1 MKQILTTTDVAK
13 LLGLHVNTLK
23 NWVRDGKLPS
33 FRTIG
38 GHYRI
43 RVDELIAALKEKGI
57 PVPDSLLKTDKKDV
71 YVVHPEEKARGTI
84 ERDLNALGLVNVTGF
99 GSGVDALMAMGRSM
113 PSVIIW
119 DAGQK
124 DVDPATLLRSLR
136 QKELPHRVDM
146 ALIGDGNSL
155 MNSGLPE
162 ELSEVPLFTYP
173 ESFTDM
179 LKWMRRVIA

>member
-43 RVDELIAALKEKGI
+43 RVDELVAALREKGI
-57 PVPDSLLKTDKKDV
+57 PVPEALLETSRKDV
-71 YVVHPEEKARGTI
+71 FVVHPKDDERVEI
-84 ERDLNALGLVNVTGF
+84 ERNLSAAGQLNVTCF
-99 GSGVDALMAMGRSM
+99 DCGVEALMAMGRNM
-113 PSVIIW
+113 PAVIVW
-119 DAGQK
+119 DAARK
-124 DVDPATLLRSLR
+124 DVDVVTVLRSLR
-136 QKELPHRVDM
+136 SKETAHRVDM
-146 ALIGDGNSL
+146 VLIGSGDSL

-162 ELSEVPLFTYP
+162 EMSEVPLFTYP
-173 ESFTDM
+173 DNLPDM
-179 LKWMRRVIA
+179 VKWMRRITD